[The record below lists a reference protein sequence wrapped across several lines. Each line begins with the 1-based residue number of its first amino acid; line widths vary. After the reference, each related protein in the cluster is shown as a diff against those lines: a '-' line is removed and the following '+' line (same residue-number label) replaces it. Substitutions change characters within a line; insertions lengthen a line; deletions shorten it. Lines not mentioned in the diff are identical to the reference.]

1 MTIRTKVFLFAV
13 VALGLVGVMGVELHQ
28 GSSRGYQFRTQV
40 VATYEQLG
48 LYGQMHEGAW
58 AYLQAL
64 LSARREG
71 RDTQPLRSQYGQRL
85 DGTVARLRE
94 HLERKARWAQPGAA
108 AGGVRHLEA
117 VLQAHQ
123 RWATLAEAQVRSAA
137 LEPSDPGRAV
147 FAVFEQ
153 EVAPRIAEAMAAEQA
168 QLELLRPR
176 WDWNIL
182 RGQTVSYGIPGMSLL
197 LVGGCALLILLPMQ
211 RQLRALRTGAERIG
225 HGDFEVALP
234 VGQRD
239 ELGSLARA
247 FNRMAEELRGS
258 LEEKQQLLE
267 AEAQAAEREFRR
279 YNALLEETVRTR
291 TTELEQANAR
301 LASSL
306 QQLQVTQAQL
316 RFADRLATV
325 GRLAAGV
332 AHEINNPLAFVLS
345 NLTYL
350 HEELIRDEPLTPHE
364 RREMLSAVADAYEG
378 AGRVRLIAQELKSL
392 SRQDEGERSAVDMG
406 AVVHSA
412 VKMASLETRHR
423 AQVVEEYQE
432 LPLVMGNP
440 ARLGQVFLNLLINA
454 AQAIP
459 PGRPEQ
465 HRIRVAGRAD
475 AEHVTVEV
483 SDTGRGIPPELLERI
498 FDPFFTTKPAG
509 EGTGLGLS
517 ISHSIITSLGGTIE
531 VESQVGQG
539 TTFRVTLPLAPVAAG
554 KAATATRV
562 TR

>member
-71 RDTQPLRSQYGQRL
+71 RDTQSLRSEYGQRL

-108 AGGVRHLEA
+108 AEGARHLEA
-117 VLQAHQ
+117 VHQAHQ
-123 RWATLAEAQVRSAA
+123 RWATLAEEQLRSAA
-137 LEPSDPGRAV
+137 LEPEEPGRAV
-147 FAVFEQ
+147 FAMFEQ
-153 EVAPRIAEAMAAEQA
+153 QVAPRIAEAIAAEQA

-211 RQLRALRTGAERIG
+211 RQLRALRTGAERMG

-247 FNRMAEELRGS
+247 FNRMAEELRQT
-258 LEEKQQLLE
+258 LKEKHRLLE
-267 AEAQAAEREFRR
+267 AEAQAAEREVRR
-279 YNALLEETVRTR
+279 DNALLEEKVRKR
-291 TTELEQANAR
+291 TAELEQVN
-301 LASSL
+301 
-306 QQLQVTQAQL
+306 AQL

-350 HEELIRDEPLTPHE
+350 HEELIRDEPLTPHQ

-378 AGRVRLIAQELKSL
+378 AGRVRLIAQELKTL

-412 VKMASLETRHR
+412 VKMASMETRHR

-459 PGRPEQ
+459 PGSPEK

-483 SDTGRGIPPELLERI
+483 SDTGKGIAPEMLERI

-517 ISHSIITSLGGTIE
+517 ISHSIITSLGGTID
-531 VESQVGQG
+531 VESQMGQG
-539 TTFRVTLPLAPVAAG
+539 TTFRVTLPLAPAAAG
-554 KAATATRV
+554 KAAPAIRV

>member
-1 MTIRTKVFLFAV
+1 
-13 VALGLVGVMGVELHQ
+13 MGVELHQ

-71 RDTQPLRSQYGQRL
+71 RDTQSLRSEYAQRV

-108 AGGVRHLEA
+108 AEGARHLEA
-117 VLQAHQ
+117 VHQAHQ
-123 RWATLAEAQVRSAA
+123 RWATLAEEQLRSAA

-153 EVAPRIAEAMAAEQA
+153 QVAPRIAEAITAEQA
-168 QLELLRPR
+168 QLELLRPK

-182 RGQTVSYGIPGMSLL
+182 RGQSVSYGIPGMSLL
-197 LVGGCALLILLPMQ
+197 LLGGCALLILVPLQ
-211 RQLRALRTGAERIG
+211 RQLRALRTGAERMG

-247 FNRMAEELRGS
+247 FNRMAEELRQT
-258 LEEKQQLLE
+258 LKEKQRLLE

-279 YNALLEETVRTR
+279 DNALLEEKVRTR
-291 TTELEQANAR
+291 TAELEQVN
-301 LASSL
+301 
-306 QQLQVTQAQL
+306 AQL

-350 HEELIRDEPLTPHE
+350 HEELLRDEPLTPHQ

-378 AGRVRLIAQELKSL
+378 AGRVRLIAQELKTL

-412 VKMASLETRHR
+412 VKMASMETRHR

-459 PGRPEQ
+459 PGSPEK

-483 SDTGRGIPPELLERI
+483 SDTGKGIPPEMLERI

-539 TTFRVTLPLAPVAAG
+539 TTFRVTLPLAPAAAG
-554 KAATATRV
+554 KAAPAIRV

>member
-1 MTIRTKVFLFAV
+1 
-13 VALGLVGVMGVELHQ
+13 
-28 GSSRGYQFRTQV
+28 

-48 LYGQMHEGAW
+48 LYGQMPPGAW
-58 AYLQAL
+58 AYVQELQR
-64 LSARREG
+64 ARREG
-71 RDTQPLRSQYGQRL
+71 RNTQALRGEYGQRL

-94 HLERKARWAQPGAA
+94 HLKRKEPWARPEDAA
-108 AGGVRHLEA
+108 AGAQYLET
-117 VLQAHQ
+117 VHQAQ
-123 RWATLAEAQVRSAA
+123 LRWAALAEEQLRSVA

-153 EVAPRIAEAMAAEQA
+153 QVAPRIAEAMAAEQA
-168 QLELLRPR
+168 QLERLRPK

-247 FNRMAEELRGS
+247 LNRMARELRET
-258 LEEKQQLLE
+258 LKEKQRLLE
-267 AEAQAAEREFRR
+267 AEARSAEREFRR
-279 YNALLEETVRTR
+279 DNAQLEEKVRMR
-291 TTELEQANAR
+291 TAELEQANAR

-306 QQLQVTQAQL
+306 QQLQETQAQL

-350 HEELIRDEPLTPHE
+350 HEELIRDEPLTPHQ

-378 AGRVRLIAQELKSL
+378 AGRVRLIAQELKTL

-423 AQVVEEYQE
+423 AQVVEEYQA

-459 PGRPEQ
+459 PGSPDQ

-483 SDTGRGIPPELLERI
+483 SDTGKGIPPEMLERI

-517 ISHSIITSLGGTIE
+517 ISHSIITSLGGTID
-531 VESQVGQG
+531 VESQVGKG
-539 TTFRVTLPLAPVAAG
+539 TTFRVTLPLAPAAAG
-554 KAATATRV
+554 KAAPAIRV